1 MAVKKGR
8 ICVMLDN
15 EYTEILQVISY
26 KTGHKRMIRA
36 VEEALLFY
44 VEKHPTLKAEI
55 EKRKADKEKILEETR
70 KSLETTEVDIKT
82 LRKTLKHDFD
92 FLNIT
97 G

>member
-1 MAVKKGR
+1 MARDGR
-8 ICVMLDN
+8 VCILLDN
-15 EYTEILQVISY
+15 KYTDILQVISY
-26 KTGHKRMIRA
+26 KTGQKQMVRA

-55 EKRKADKEKILEETR
+55 EKRQADKEKILEETR

-82 LRKTLKHDFD
+82 LRKTLKHNFE
-92 FLNIT
+92 FLDIT